1 MTKNIEVVDEQ
12 GNVYGATYPKR
23 AKGLVK
29 NGRARFVGENRICLA
44 CPPDMKSI
52 SEDNMDNNKSI
63 QNVDNSKHDMSG
75 KLTRREI
82 FEEVQWIT
90 ESLRDNSFMEKLDD
104 SITSICSAEGVDS
117 DAIRAMVESVCD
129 VYKMRTSTLEKSL
142 SLYQQM
148 LYDISDD
155 D

>member
-1 MTKNIEVVDEQ
+1 
-12 GNVYGATYPKR
+12 
-23 AKGLVK
+23 
-29 NGRARFVGENRICLA
+29 
-44 CPPDMKSI
+44 
-52 SEDNMDNNKSI
+52 MDNNKSI
-63 QNVDNSKHDMSG
+63 QNVDNSKNDMSG

-82 FEEVQWIT
+82 FEEVRWIT
-90 ESLRDNSFMEKLDD
+90 ESLRDNSFMGRLDD

-148 LYDISDD
+148 LYDVSDD

>member
-1 MTKNIEVVDEQ
+1 
-12 GNVYGATYPKR
+12 
-23 AKGLVK
+23 
-29 NGRARFVGENRICLA
+29 
-44 CPPDMKSI
+44 
-52 SEDNMDNNKSI
+52 MDNNKSI
-63 QNVDNSKHDMSG
+63 QSVDNSKNDMSC

-104 SITSICSAEGVDS
+104 SITSICSAEDVDS
-117 DAIRAMVESVCD
+117 DAIQAMVESVCD
-129 VYKMRTSTLEKSL
+129 VYKTRTLTLEKAL

-148 LYDISDD
+148 LYDVSDD

>member
-1 MTKNIEVVDEQ
+1 M
-12 GNVYGATYPKR
+12 
-23 AKGLVK
+23 L
-29 NGRARFVGENRICLA
+29 
-44 CPPDMKSI
+44 I
-52 SEDNMDNNKSI
+52 SEEKNKCIWRERKDENINRSIISKLMAIITILETRFRHICIIVYNTNNMDNNKSI
-63 QNVDNSKHDMSG
+63 QSVDNSKNDMSG

-82 FEEVQWIT
+82 FEEVRWIT
-90 ESLRDNSFMEKLDD
+90 ESLRDNSFMGRLDD
-104 SITSICSAEGVDS
+104 SITSICSAEDVDS

-148 LYDISDD
+148 LYDVSDD

>member
-23 AKGLVK
+23 AKGLV
-29 NGRARFVGENRICLA
+29 
-44 CPPDMKSI
+44 
-52 SEDNMDNNKSI
+52 
-63 QNVDNSKHDMSG
+63 MSCVSAG
-75 KLTRREI
+75 DE
-82 FEEVQWIT
+82 
-90 ESLRDNSFMEKLDD
+90 
-104 SITSICSAEGVDS
+104 SITSICSAEDVDS

-148 LYDISDD
+148 LYDVSDGD
-155 D
+155 

>member
-63 QNVDNSKHDMSG
+63 QSVDNSKNDMSG

-104 SITSICSAEGVDS
+104 SITSICSAEDVDS
-117 DAIRAMVESVCD
+117 DAIQAMVESVCD
-129 VYKMRTSTLEKSL
+129 VYKTRTLTLEKAL

-148 LYDISDD
+148 LYDVSDD

>member
-1 MTKNIEVVDEQ
+1 
-12 GNVYGATYPKR
+12 
-23 AKGLVK
+23 
-29 NGRARFVGENRICLA
+29 
-44 CPPDMKSI
+44 
-52 SEDNMDNNKSI
+52 MDNSKSI
-63 QNVDNSKHDMSG
+63 QSVDNSKNDMSC

-129 VYKMRTSTLEKSL
+129 VYKMRTSTLEKAL

-148 LYDISDD
+148 LYDVSDGD
-155 D
+155 